1 TLAAALCY
9 PAPADA
15 FPAEALRAALGRC
28 NLAHLAGRLG
38 EAARW
43 DRVLSLGEQQ
53 RLAFARLLLHRPR
66 WIFMD
71 EATSALDEANQAA
84 MFALLSEELPEAAL
98 LSIGHRPGLARHHD
112 RELVVLPGPA
122 GAELVVPGALQPRGM
137 VPRSRRRRET
147 PRTQRSRAVMT

>member
-1 TLAAALCY
+1 V
-9 PAPADA
+9 D
-15 FPAEALRAALGRC
+15 
-28 NLAHLAGRLG
+28 RLG

-84 MFALLSEELPEAAL
+84 MFALLAAELPQAAL
-98 LSIGHRPGLARHHD
+98 LSIGHRSGLGRHHD
-112 RELVVLPGPA
+112 RELVVMPGPA
-122 GAELVVPGALQPRGM
+122 GARLAAPGAMALAPPR
-137 VPRSRRRRET
+137 PRRESAR
-147 PRTQRSRAVMT
+147 PARARVALS